1 MEEVEA
7 GWLEGG
13 IRWLAETILDNLD
26 ADKLDEWIRQI
37 RLAADTE
44 KLRAEIEK
52 VDGVVAA
59 VKGRAIGNRSLA
71 RSLGRLRGLLYDA
84 DDAVDELDYFRLQ
97 QQVEGGVTTRFE
109 AEETVGDGA
118 EDEDDIPMDN
128 TDVPEAVAAGSSKK
142 RSKAWEHFTT
152 VEFTADGK
160 DSKARCKYCHKDLCC
175 TSKNGTSALRNHLNV
190 CKRKRVTSTDQPV
203 NPSSAGEGASNATG
217 NSVGR
222 KRMRMDGTSTHHE
235 AVSTHPWNKAELSN
249 RIQCMTHQLEEA
261 VNEVMRLCRSSSSN
275 QSRQGTPP
283 ATNATTSSY
292 LPEPIVYGRAAE
304 METIKQL
311 IMSNRS
317 NGITVLPIVGNGG
330 IGKTTLAQLVC
341 KDLVI
346 KSQFNVKIW
355 VYVSD
360 KFDVV
365 KITRQILD
373 HVSNQSHEGISNLDT
388 LQQDLE
394 EQMKSKKFLIVLDD
408 VWEIRT
414 DDWKKLLAPLRP
426 NDQVNSSQEEATGNM
441 IILTTRIQSIAKSLG
456 TVQSIKLEALKDD
469 DIWSLFKVH
478 AFGND
483 KHDSSPGL
491 QVLGKQ
497 IASELKGNP
506 LAAKTVGSLLGTNL
520 TIDHWDSII
529 KSEEWKSLQQAYGI
543 MQALKLCYDHLS
555 NPLQQCV
562 SYCSLFPKG
571 YSFSKAQLIQI
582 WIAQGFVEESSEKLE
597 QKGWKYLAELVNS
610 GFLQQVESTRFSSE
624 YFVVH
629 DLMHDLAQK
638 VSQTE
643 YATIDGSECTELAPS
658 IRHLSIVT
666 DSAYRKEKY
675 RNISRNEV
683 FEKRL
688 MKVKSRSKLR
698 SLVLIGQYDSHFFKY
713 FKDAFKEAQ
722 HLRLLQITA
731 TYADSD
737 SFLSSLVNS
746 THLRYLKIVTEE
758 SGRTLPRSLRKY
770 YHLQVLDIGYRFG
783 IPRISND
790 INNLLSLRHLVA
802 YDEVCSSIANIG
814 KMTSLQELGNFI
826 VQNNLSGFEV
836 TQLKSMNK
844 LVQLS
849 VSQLENVRTQEEACG
864 AKLKDKQ
871 HLEKL
876 HLSWKDAWNGYDSDE
891 SYEDE
896 YGSDMNIETEGE
908 ELSVGDA
915 NGAQSLQHHSNISSE
930 LASSEVLEGLEPHHG
945 LKYLRISGYN
955 GSTSPTWLPSSLT
968 CLQTLHLEKCG
979 KWQILPLERLGLLV
993 KLVLIK
999 MRNATELSIP
1009 SLEELVLIALPSL
1022 NTCSCTSIRNLNS
1035 SLKVLKIKNCPVLK
1049 VFPLFEICQKFEIER
1064 TSSWLPH
1071 LSKLTIYNCPLSC
1084 VHSSLPP
1091 SSIVSKLSIG
1101 KVSTLPTVRGS
1112 SSGTL
1117 IIGLHPDEVDDDDGL
1132 EDSDQLKTLDD
1143 KVLLFHNLRFLTSL
1157 AIYGC
1162 RNLATISI
1170 ESLRQLVCLKS
1181 LELYGCPK
1189 LFSSDVPP
1197 ELTCEY
1203 MSGANHSALP
1213 SLECLYIED
1222 CGITGKW
1229 LSLMLQHVQAL
1240 QELSLEDCQQIT
1252 RLSIG
1257 EEENSQPNLM
1267 SAMEDPSLGYP
1278 DRDELL
1284 RLPLNLISSLKKVSI
1299 TYCYDLTFY
1308 GSKVDFA
1315 GFTSLE
1321 ELVISRCPKLVSFLA
1336 HNDGNDEQSNGRWLL
1351 PLSLGKLEINYVDS
1365 LKTLQLCFPGNLT
1378 RLKKLVVLGNQSLTS
1393 LQLHSCT
1400 ALQELIIRSCESLN
1414 SLEGLQLL
1422 GNLRLLCAHRC
1433 LSGHEEDGMCILPQ
1447 SLEEIYICEYSQER
1461 LQLCFPG
1468 SLTRLKK
1475 LVVLGN
1481 QSLTS
1486 LQLHSCTA
1494 LQELIIQSCESL
1506 NSLEGLQWL
1515 GNLRLLQ
1522 AHRCLSGYGENGRC
1536 ILPQSLEELYIR
1548 EYSQETLQP
1557 CFPGNLTSLKKL
1569 EVQGSQKLISLQLYS
1584 CTALQELMIE
1594 SCVSLN
1600 SLEGLQW
1607 LVNLRLLRAHRCL
1620 SGYGENGRCIL
1631 PQSLEGLY
1639 IREYSQEI
1647 LQPCFQTN
1655 LTCLKRLEVS
1665 GTGSFKSLELQSCTA
1680 LEHLKIE
1687 GCSSLATLEGLR
1699 FLHTLRHLKVHRC
1712 PRLPPYFESLSGQGY
1727 ELCPRL
1733 ERLEINYPSILTT
1746 SFCKNLTSL
1755 QYLELCNHG
1764 LEMERLTDEEER
1776 ALQLLTSLQEL
1787 RFNCCYNLV
1796 DLPTGLHNLPS
1807 LKRLEIWNC
1816 GSIARPLEKG
1826 LPPSLEELAIVDC
1839 SNELAQ
1845 QCRLLASKR
1854 KVKINQ
1860 RYVN

>member
-1 MEEVEA
+1 MDGHDGSWIAATCPRMNLRRGLEA
-7 GWLEGG
+7 
-13 IRWLAETILDNLD
+13 
-26 ADKLDEWIRQI
+26 
-37 RLAADTE
+37 
-44 KLRAEIEK
+44 
-52 VDGVVAA
+52 V
-59 VKGRAIGNRSLA
+59 
-71 RSLGRLRGLLYDA
+71 LGR
-84 DDAVDELDYFRLQ
+84 
-97 QQVEGGVTTRFE
+97 
-109 AEETVGDGA
+109 
-118 EDEDDIPMDN
+118 
-128 TDVPEAVAAGSSKK
+128 
-142 RSKAWEHFTT
+142 
-152 VEFTADGK
+152 
-160 DSKARCKYCHKDLCC
+160 
-175 TSKNGTSALRNHLNV
+175 
-190 CKRKRVTSTDQPV
+190 
-203 NPSSAGEGASNATG
+203 
-217 NSVGR
+217 
-222 KRMRMDGTSTHHE
+222 
-235 AVSTHPWNKAELSN
+235 
-249 RIQCMTHQLEEA
+249 
-261 VNEVMRLCRSSSSN
+261 
-275 QSRQGTPP
+275 
-283 ATNATTSSY
+283 
-292 LPEPIVYGRAAE
+292 
-304 METIKQL
+304 
-311 IMSNRS
+311 
-317 NGITVLPIVGNGG
+317 
-330 IGKTTLAQLVC
+330 
-341 KDLVI
+341 
-346 KSQFNVKIW
+346 
-355 VYVSD
+355 
-360 KFDVV
+360 
-365 KITRQILD
+365 
-373 HVSNQSHEGISNLDT
+373 
-388 LQQDLE
+388 
-394 EQMKSKKFLIVLDD
+394 
-408 VWEIRT
+408 
-414 DDWKKLLAPLRP
+414 
-426 NDQVNSSQEEATGNM
+426 
-441 IILTTRIQSIAKSLG
+441 
-456 TVQSIKLEALKDD
+456 
-469 DIWSLFKVH
+469 
-478 AFGND
+478 
-483 KHDSSPGL
+483 
-491 QVLGKQ
+491 
-497 IASELKGNP
+497 
-506 LAAKTVGSLLGTNL
+506 
-520 TIDHWDSII
+520 
-529 KSEEWKSLQQAYGI
+529 
-543 MQALKLCYDHLS
+543 
-555 NPLQQCV
+555 
-562 SYCSLFPKG
+562 
-571 YSFSKAQLIQI
+571 AQLIQI

-624 YFVVH
+624 YGVMH

-688 MKVKSRSKLR
+688 MKVKSR
-698 SLVLIGQYDSHFFKY
+698 IGKFYTSPVS
-713 FKDAFKEAQ
+713 E
-722 HLRLLQITA
+722 
-731 TYADSD
+731 
-737 SFLSSLVNS
+737 N
-746 THLRYLKIVTEE
+746 VTEE

-876 HLSWKDAWNGYDSDE
+876 HLSWKDAWNRYDSDE

-1035 SLKVLKIKNCPVLK
+1035 SLKELGNFIVQNNLSGFEVTQLKSMNKLVQLSVSQLENVRTQEEACGAKLK
-1049 VFPLFEICQKFEIER
+1049 DKQHLEK
-1064 TSSWLPH
+1064 LH
-1071 LSKLTIYNCPLSC
+1071 LSWKDAWNGYDSDESYEDEYGSDMNIETEGEELS
-1084 VHSSLPP
+1084 VGDANGAQSLQHHSNISSELASSEVLEGLEPHHGLKYLRISGSLPP

-1468 SLTRLKK
+1468 NLTCLKK

-1569 EVQGSQKLISLQLYS
+1569 EVQGSQKPAMARQPQVAAG
-1584 CTALQELMIE
+1584 TQMP
-1594 SCVSLN
+1594 
-1600 SLEGLQW
+1600 QW
-1607 LVNLRLLRAHRCL
+1607 LWRKWKVYP
-1620 SGYGENGRCIL
+1620 S
-1631 PQSLEGLY
+1631 QSLEGLY

-1755 QYLELCNHG
+1755 QYLELCSHG

-1845 QCRLLASKR
+1845 RCRLLASKR

>member
-7 GWLEGG
+7 GLLEGG

-97 QQVEGGVTTRFE
+97 QQVEGGVITRFE
-109 AEETVGDGA
+109 AEDTVGDGA
-118 EDEDDIPMDN
+118 EDEGDIPMDN
-128 TDVPEAVAAGSSKK
+128 TDVPAAAAAGRSSKK
-142 RSKAWEHFTT
+142 RSKAWEHFTP

-160 DSKARCKYCHKDLCC
+160 ASKARCKYCHKDLCC

-275 QSRQGTPP
+275 QSRQGTSP

-543 MQALKLCYDHLS
+543 MQALKLSYDHLS

-624 YFVVH
+624 YFVMH

-849 VSQLENVRTQEEACG
+849 VSQLGNVRTQEEACG

-1091 SSIVSKLSIG
+1091 SSI
-1101 KVSTLPTVRGS
+1101 
-1112 SSGTL
+1112 
-1117 IIGLHPDEVDDDDGL
+1117 
-1132 EDSDQLKTLDD
+1132 
-1143 KVLLFHNLRFLTSL
+1143 
-1157 AIYGC
+1157 
-1162 RNLATISI
+1162 
-1170 ESLRQLVCLKS
+1170 
-1181 LELYGCPK
+1181 
-1189 LFSSDVPP
+1189 
-1197 ELTCEY
+1197 
-1203 MSGANHSALP
+1203 
-1213 SLECLYIED
+1213 
-1222 CGITGKW
+1222 
-1229 LSLMLQHVQAL
+1229 
-1240 QELSLEDCQQIT
+1240 
-1252 RLSIG
+1252 
-1257 EEENSQPNLM
+1257 
-1267 SAMEDPSLGYP
+1267 
-1278 DRDELL
+1278 
-1284 RLPLNLISSLKKVSI
+1284 

-1447 SLEEIYICEYSQER
+1447 SLEEIDIWEYSQET
-1461 LQLCFPG
+1461 LQPCFPG
-1468 SLTRLKK
+1468 NLTSLKK
-1475 LVVLGN
+1475 LVVQGSQKLI
-1481 QSLTS
+1481 S
-1486 LQLHSCTA
+1486 LQLYSCTA
-1494 LQELIIQSCESL
+1494 LQELMIESCVSL

-1515 GNLRLLQ
+1515 VNLRLLR

-1569 EVQGSQKLISLQLYS
+1569 VVQGSQKLISLQLYS
-1584 CTALQELMIE
+1584 CTALQELMIG

-1665 GTGSFKSLELQSCTA
+1665 GTGSFKSLKLQSCTA
-1680 LEHLKIE
+1680 LEHLRIE
-1687 GCSSLATLEGLR
+1687 WCASLATLEGLQ
-1699 FLHTLRHLKVHRC
+1699 FLHALKHLEVFRC
-1712 PRLPPYFESLSGQGY
+1712 PGLPPYLGSLSGQGY
-1727 ELCPRL
+1727 ELCPLL
-1733 ERLEINYPSILTT
+1733 ERLEIDDPSILTT

-1755 QYLELCNHG
+1755 QYLELCSHG

-1796 DLPTGLHNLPS
+1796 DLPTGLHNLLS

-1826 LPPSLEELAIVDC
+1826 LPPSLEELDILGC
-1839 SNELAQ
+1839 SKELVQ
-1845 QCRLLASKR
+1845 QCRTLASKL
-1854 KVKINQ
+1854 KVEINGE
-1860 RYVN
+1860 YVN

>member
-1091 SSIVSKLSIG
+1091 SSI
-1101 KVSTLPTVRGS
+1101 
-1112 SSGTL
+1112 
-1117 IIGLHPDEVDDDDGL
+1117 
-1132 EDSDQLKTLDD
+1132 
-1143 KVLLFHNLRFLTSL
+1143 
-1157 AIYGC
+1157 
-1162 RNLATISI
+1162 
-1170 ESLRQLVCLKS
+1170 
-1181 LELYGCPK
+1181 
-1189 LFSSDVPP
+1189 
-1197 ELTCEY
+1197 
-1203 MSGANHSALP
+1203 
-1213 SLECLYIED
+1213 
-1222 CGITGKW
+1222 
-1229 LSLMLQHVQAL
+1229 
-1240 QELSLEDCQQIT
+1240 
-1252 RLSIG
+1252 
-1257 EEENSQPNLM
+1257 
-1267 SAMEDPSLGYP
+1267 
-1278 DRDELL
+1278 
-1284 RLPLNLISSLKKVSI
+1284 
-1299 TYCYDLTFY
+1299 
-1308 GSKVDFA
+1308 
-1315 GFTSLE
+1315 
-1321 ELVISRCPKLVSFLA
+1321 
-1336 HNDGNDEQSNGRWLL
+1336 
-1351 PLSLGKLEINYVDS
+1351 
-1365 LKTLQLCFPGNLT
+1365 
-1378 RLKKLVVLGNQSLTS
+1378 
-1393 LQLHSCT
+1393 
-1400 ALQELIIRSCESLN
+1400 
-1414 SLEGLQLL
+1414 
-1422 GNLRLLCAHRC
+1422 
-1433 LSGHEEDGMCILPQ
+1433 SGHEEDGMCILPQ

-1639 IREYSQEI
+1639 IREYSQETLQLCFPGNLTRLKTLVVLGNQSLTSLQLHSCTALQELI
-1647 LQPCFQTN
+1647 IQRCESLNSLEGLQLLGNLRGLLAHRCLSGHGEDGRCILPQSLEKLYIWEYSQERLQLCFPGNLTRQKILGVLGSQSLTSLQLHSCTALQELMIRSCESLNSLEGLQWLGNLRVLRAHRCLSGYGEYGRCTLPQSLEELYIHEYSQETLQPCFSGNLTLLRKLQVKGNSNLVSLQLHSCTSLQELIIESCKSINSLEGLQSLGNLRLLRAFRCLSGYGEYGRCILPQSLEELFISEYSLETLQPCFLTN
-1655 LTCLKRLEVS
+1655 LTCLKQLEVS
-1665 GTGSFKSLELQSCTA
+1665 GTTSLKSLELQSCTA
-1680 LEHLKIE
+1680 LEHLKIQ
-1687 GCSSLATLEGLR
+1687 GCASLATLEGLQ
-1699 FLHTLRHLKVHRC
+1699 FLHALRHMEVFRC
-1712 PRLPPYFESLSGQGY
+1712 PGLPPYLGSSSEQGY

-1733 ERLEINYPSILTT
+1733 ERLDIDDPSILTT
-1746 SFCKNLTSL
+1746 SFCKHLTSL
-1755 QYLELCNHG
+1755 QRLELNYRG
-1764 LEMERLTDEEER
+1764 SEVARLTDEQER
-1776 ALQLLTSLQEL
+1776 ALQLLLSLQEL
-1787 RFNCCYNLV
+1787 RFKSCYDLV
-1796 DLPTGLHNLPS
+1796 DLPAGLHSLPS
-1807 LKRLEIWNC
+1807 LKRLEIWWC
-1816 GSIARPLEKG
+1816 RSIARLPEMG
-1826 LPPSLEELAIVDC
+1826 LPPSLEELVIVDC
-1839 SNELAQ
+1839 SDELAH
-1845 QCRLLASKR
+1845 QCRTLASKLN
-1854 KVKINQ
+1854 VKINGE
-1860 RYVN
+1860 YVN